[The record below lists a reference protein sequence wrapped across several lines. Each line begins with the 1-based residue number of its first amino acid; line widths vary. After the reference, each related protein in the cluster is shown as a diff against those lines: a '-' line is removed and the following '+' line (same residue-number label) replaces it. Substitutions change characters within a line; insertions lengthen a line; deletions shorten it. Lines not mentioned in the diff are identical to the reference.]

1 MGKRRTPSITSDKL
15 RAGKT
20 KSSLEQLAASQLL
33 AAGLGGF
40 ECEQHI
46 LRPRRFRFDIVWLEE
61 KVVLEVHGVFGY
73 KNRHLTAGGFMKDR
87 EKMALAQLAG
97 YIVIEAGTTQIKDG
111 SFVPWVRDALALR
124 AEQKTKE
131 PGAAG
136 LEPAPGNERGDGAY
150 LASAAS
156 CRPRPTMNPAVA
168 IPTPRA
174 DSG

>member
-46 LRPRRFRFDIVWLEE
+46 LRPRRFRFDYVWYEG

-73 KNRHLTAGGFMKDR
+73 KSRHLTAGGFMKDR
-87 EKMALAQLAG
+87 EKMNLAQLAG

-124 AEQKTKE
+124 AEKKQKS
-131 PGAAG
+131 PGRGWARTG
-136 LEPAPGNERGDGAY
+136 DPGNERGME
-150 LASAAS
+150 
-156 CRPRPTMNPAVA
+156 PT
-168 IPTPRA
+168 
-174 DSG
+174 